1 MQVWIG
7 HMANGTASYEVGE
20 VPIPKL
26 REGEIL
32 VRVKAAG
39 LNRVDQR
46 PKSSH
51 FSHTEPAA
59 AAIPGL
65 EMAGEVAE
73 TAGPCGGFRVGDR
86 VMAMVQGGAAE
97 FARVHHSLAMR
108 VPDNIPWESAG
119 AIPISYLTAYDAIE
133 TQGELRRGG
142 HLLVHAVTSGVGI
155 ASVQIGRLR
164 GARSIGGS
172 SSSARKLEIAR
183 DIGVTYGILDVH
195 AAFSDIVHKNTDGH
209 GADVVVDN
217 IGGAFL
223 NETIRS
229 TAFGG
234 RIIDVGRLG
243 GTTADLDL
251 DLLAVRRASL
261 IGVTF
266 RTRTLQEHAEV
277 CRRFVADHGNDLAAG
292 RLQPVIART
301 FDFAEL
307 PAAIDCARGGS
318 LFGKI
323 VLMHDR
329 R

>member
-1 MQVWIG
+1 MKAWIG
-7 HMANGTASYEVGE
+7 QIANGTATYEIGD
-20 VPIPKL
+20 VPAPAL

-32 VRVKAAG
+32 VRVKATG

-65 EMAGEVAE
+65 EMAGEITE
-73 TAGPCGGFRVGDR
+73 MAGPCGDFRIGDR

-97 FARVHHSLAMR
+97 FSRVHHSLAMR
-108 VPDNIPWESAG
+108 VPDNMPWDSAC
-119 AIPISYLTAYDAIE
+119 AVPISYLTAYDAI
-133 TQGELRRGG
+133 TMRGEFRKGD
-142 HLLVHAVTSGVGI
+142 HLLIHAVTSGVGI
-155 ASVQIGRLR
+155 ASVQIGRLL

-172 SSSARKLEIAR
+172 SSSARKLDRAR
-183 DIGVTYGILDVH
+183 EIGVTYGILDIH
-195 AAFSDIVHKNTDGH
+195 AAFADTVNKNTEGR

-217 IGGAFL
+217 IGGTIL

-229 TAFGG
+229 VTFGG

-243 GTTADLDL
+243 GATANIDL

-266 RTRTLQEHAEV
+266 RTRTLQEHSEI
-277 CRRFVADHGNDLAAG
+277 CRRFVADHGSDLATG
-292 RLQPVIART
+292 QIQPVIARS
-301 FDFAEL
+301 FGFADL

-323 VLMHDR
+323 VLVHERD
-329 R
+329 